1 MSVRKRS
8 SRDRSSNHPFDT
20 LVIFASNLVLTLSFQ
35 LLPMAFV
42 LDFSRGLMIVRC
54 FNRQCI
60 YVALTRLLDEA
71 NCIPYEV

>member
-1 MSVRKRS
+1 MSGRKRS
-8 SRDRSSNHPFDT
+8 SRDRPFNHPFDT
-20 LVIFASNLVLTLSFQ
+20 LAISASNLILTLSFQ

-54 FNRQCI
+54 FNRQI

-71 NCIPYEV
+71 YCIPYEV

>member
-8 SRDRSSNHPFDT
+8 SRDRSSSHPFDT
-20 LVIFASNLVLTLSFQ
+20 LFIFASNLILTLSFQ

-54 FNRQCI
+54 FNRQI
-60 YVALTRLLDEA
+60 YSVFMLR
-71 NCIPYEV
+71 